1 METKQL
7 EAFNPF
13 REKLDEFKNR
23 YDGIVYNLRD
33 KKQEKQARS
42 DRRSIGSVI
51 SKLDQSHAKI
61 KAPLLAHVRLIDGA
75 RKEIKDQLLE
85 VQNKIKDQIKAHEER
100 GKELQRRIDS
110 ISSLIF
116 FNTDDPNSF
125 EIQQHLDTAQ
135 KIKIVDFEDR
145 TLDATE
151 TREAVIK
158 SLKQKLAKR
167 IYHERVEEEVELL
180 RKEKEER
187 AREEMEERIRSEAE
201 AAARK
206 ALEAEAA
213 ARKALEEKIEE
224 ANRKAEEERMEEKIE
239 EANRNAEKERMAA
252 QIAKKEAIEV
262 RAKLEIEYA
271 RKMAIEQANQE
282 EKKRADADQ
291 EEKKRADAERIERER
306 AAFDE
311 EYEEHRN
318 EIHLEIIADFSR
330 LGFDIDDTKAYIK
343 AIAKGSIRHLKI
355 QY

>member
-13 REKLDEFKNR
+13 REKLDEFKKR

-110 ISSLIF
+110 ISGLIF

-151 TREAVIK
+151 AREAVIK
-158 SLKQKLAKR
+158 SLKQKLDKR

-224 ANRKAEEERMEEKIE
+224 ANRKAEEERMAEKIE
-239 EANRNAEKERMAA
+239 EANREAEKQRMAA
-252 QIAKKEAIEV
+252 QIAKKEAEQIAKKEAEM
-262 RAKLEIEYA
+262 RAKLE
-271 RKMAIEQANQE
+271 MAIEQAN
-282 EKKRADADQ
+282 Q